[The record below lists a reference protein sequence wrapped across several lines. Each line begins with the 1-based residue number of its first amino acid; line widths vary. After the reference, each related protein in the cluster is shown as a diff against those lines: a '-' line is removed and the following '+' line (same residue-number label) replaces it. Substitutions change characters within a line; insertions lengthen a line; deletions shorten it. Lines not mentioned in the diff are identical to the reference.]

1 MKPEFDAQRFR
12 NQYNDE
18 DWKFLISISYFERA
32 WLSSDPNIQDM
43 ATELLHGSAETKK
56 EWRRLRELQ
65 KKRYG

>member
-1 MKPEFDAQRFR
+1 MKPELDAQRFR
-12 NQYNDE
+12 NQYSDE

-43 ATELLHGSAETKK
+43 ATELLHGSAKTKK